1 MKKSFFKRAVA
12 TVAAVPLALT
22 QCLTSSF
29 AETTVDKASQAD
41 AAVAAAG
48 EKTYTLDTLLRIE
61 PEKKYSEWN
70 LNADTA
76 LLGLSAMGK
85 ASGTINIDKF
95 AALTSKAGKFSAL
108 AENVLG
114 QVKNAQYRI
123 TNTNDIIITADIE
136 NISEALNKDFSLS
149 FGSAVRMLVEGSGV
163 EELYEIDYT
172 TVDASGKIEIVIG
185 GSELING
192 TMVPATFKFTP
203 NGGKTLDL
211 MGSVAYAN
219 QTIEEYRAIAY
230 AKIDELAD
238 KLDTV
243 AAKEEIDKSFDLYLG
258 RIQAAVDNYMKLVD
272 MNKSKKYD
280 SISGVLAAINYR
292 LEIAGVQRKLPTTGA
307 GLASNA
313 IVSTTYDIVK
323 DMINNSAAGA
333 VNFDIELSEVGAFL
347 DELRNIEASAQGGVY
362 TLKAEFDD
370 AEAAEVAEY
379 YNNTDTEGQYVNS
392 YKIITGKGAIG
403 GDNYVDVQIERVVIT
418 TDKTTTTTTTT
429 TDTTST
435 STETTTTSSTD
446 TTTSTSTETTTTSS
460 TDTTTSTSTET
471 TTTSSTDTTTST
483 STETTTTSSTDTTT
497 STSTETT
504 TTSST
509 DTTTSSSETTT
520 TSSTDTTTSSSETT
534 TTSSSTTSTSS
545 TSSTTSTTTN
555 VTKVLVTSYAEVD
568 SDYAFYYSYEEKF
581 NNAQLGFA
589 VLYNVYD
596 LIAIDENG
604 EYVLDENGEKIV
616 VNNEVEIEDISGLVD
631 FGDATPAN
639 TFNVENTTFRY
650 DVPLS
655 YFGDALLDEDGNAI
669 TAEAYIGKRGDVTLD
684 NIITVSDATYMLTA
698 YTKINAVTGA
708 VDANT
713 VLFTRD
719 VLTKDPASVL
729 DQFAAFLGDVDC
741 NITDNFQA
749 TKDQRAII
757 ATDAT
762 YILSASVKLNSNY
775 TGTEKALWEEILGK
789 TL

>member
-29 AETTVDKASQAD
+29 AETTVDTASQAD

-85 ASGTINIDKF
+85 ASGTINTDKF
-95 AALTSKAGKFSAL
+95 AALASKAGKFSAL

-149 FGSAVRMLVEGSGV
+149 LGNAVRMLVEGSGV

-203 NGGKTLDL
+203 NGGKALDL

-243 AAKEEIDKSFDLYLG
+243 AAKEEIDKTFDLYLG
-258 RIQAAVDNYMKLVD
+258 RIQAAVDNYMKLVN
-272 MNKSKKYD
+272 MNKSKNYD
-280 SISGVLAAINYR
+280 SISGVLKSLNYR
-292 LEIAGVQRKLPTTGA
+292 LELAGIQRKLPTTGA

-347 DELRNIEASAQGGVY
+347 DELRNIETSAQGGVY

-403 GDNYVDVQIERVVIT
+403 GDNYVDVKIERVVIT

-429 TDTTST
+429 DTTST
-435 STETTTTSSTD
+435 ST
-446 TTTSTSTETTTTSS
+446 
-460 TDTTTSTSTET
+460 
-471 TTTSSTDTTTST
+471 
-483 STETTTTSSTDTTT
+483 
-497 STSTETT
+497 
-504 TTSST
+504 
-509 DTTTSSSETTT
+509 ETTT

>member
-29 AETTVDKASQAD
+29 AETTVDTASQAD

-85 ASGTINIDKF
+85 ASGTIDTDKF
-95 AALTSKAGKFSAL
+95 AALASKAGKFSAL
-108 AENVLG
+108 AENLLG

-123 TNTNDIIITADIE
+123 TNKNDIIITADIE

-149 FGSAVRMLVEGSGV
+149 LGSAVRMLVEGSGV

-203 NGGKTLDL
+203 NGGKALDL

-258 RIQAAVDNYMKLVD
+258 RIQAAVDNYMKLVN
-272 MNKSKKYD
+272 MNKSKNYD
-280 SISGVLAAINYR
+280 SISGVLKSLNYR
-292 LEIAGVQRKLPTTGA
+292 LELAGIQRKLPTTGA

-370 AEAAEVAEY
+370 DEAAEVAEY

-392 YKIITGKGAIG
+392 YKIITGKGALG
-403 GDNYVDVQIERVVIT
+403 GDNYVDVKIERVVIT

-471 TTTSSTDTTTST
+471 TTTSSTDTTTS
-483 STETTTTSSTDTTT
+483 SSK
-497 STSTETT
+497 TT

-520 TSSTDTTTSSSETT
+520 T
-534 TTSSSTTSTSS
+534 SSTTSTSS

-555 VTKVLVTSYAEVD
+555 VTKVLVKSYAEVD

-684 NIITVSDATYMLTA
+684 NIITASDATYMLTA
-698 YTKINAVTGA
+698 YTKINSVTGA

-713 VLFTRD
+713 ILFTRD

>member
-29 AETTVDKASQAD
+29 AETTVDTASQAD

-85 ASGTINIDKF
+85 ASGTINTDKF
-95 AALTSKAGKFSAL
+95 AALASKAGKFSAL

-149 FGSAVRMLVEGSGV
+149 LGNAVRMLVEGSGV

-203 NGGKTLDL
+203 NGGKALDL

-243 AAKEEIDKSFDLYLG
+243 AAKEEIDKTFDLYLG
-258 RIQAAVDNYMKLVD
+258 RIQAAVDNYMKLVN
-272 MNKSKKYD
+272 MNKSKNYD
-280 SISGVLAAINYR
+280 SISGVLKSLNYR
-292 LEIAGVQRKLPTTGA
+292 LELAGIQRKLPTTGA

-347 DELRNIEASAQGGVY
+347 DELRNIETSAQGGVY

-403 GDNYVDVQIERVVIT
+403 GDNYVDVKIERVVIT

-429 TDTTST
+429 DTTST
-435 STETTTTSSTD
+435 STETTTTTSSTDTTTSSTETTTTSSTD

-483 STETTTTSSTDTTT
+483 ST
-497 STSTETT
+497 
-504 TTSST
+504 
-509 DTTTSSSETTT
+509 ETTT

>member
-29 AETTVDKASQAD
+29 AETTVDTASQAD

-85 ASGTINIDKF
+85 ASGTIDTDKF
-95 AALTSKAGKFSAL
+95 AALASKAGKFSAL
-108 AENVLG
+108 AENLLG

-123 TNTNDIIITADIE
+123 TNKNDIIITADIE

-149 FGSAVRMLVEGSGV
+149 LGSAVRMLVEGSGV

-203 NGGKTLDL
+203 NGGKALDL

-258 RIQAAVDNYMKLVD
+258 RIQAAVDNYMKLVN
-272 MNKSKKYD
+272 MNKSKNYD
-280 SISGVLAAINYR
+280 SISGVLKSLNYR
-292 LEIAGVQRKLPTTGA
+292 LELAGIQRKLPTTGA

-370 AEAAEVAEY
+370 DEAAEVAEY

-392 YKIITGKGAIG
+392 YKIITGKGALG
-403 GDNYVDVQIERVVIT
+403 GDNYVDVKIERVVIT

-446 TTTSTSTETTTTSS
+446 TTTSSS
-460 TDTTTSTSTET
+460 K
-471 TTTSSTDTTTST
+471 
-483 STETTTTSSTDTTT
+483 
-497 STSTETT
+497 TT

-520 TSSTDTTTSSSETT
+520 T
-534 TTSSSTTSTSS
+534 SSTTSTSS

-555 VTKVLVTSYAEVD
+555 VTKVLVKSYAEVD

-684 NIITVSDATYMLTA
+684 NIITASDATYMLTA
-698 YTKINAVTGA
+698 YTKINSVTGA

-713 VLFTRD
+713 ILFTRD

>member
-29 AETTVDKASQAD
+29 AETTVDTASQAD

-85 ASGTINIDKF
+85 ASGTINTDKF

-149 FGSAVRMLVEGSGV
+149 LGSAVRMLVEGSGV

-203 NGGKTLDL
+203 NGGKALDL

-243 AAKEEIDKSFDLYLG
+243 AAKEEIDKSFDLYLD
-258 RIQAAVDNYMKLVD
+258 RIQAAVDNYMKLVN
-272 MNKSKKYD
+272 MNKTKSYD
-280 SISGVLAAINYR
+280 SISGILAAINYR

-446 TTTSTSTETTTTSS
+446 TTTSSTDTTTTSS

-471 TTTSSTDTTTST
+471 TTS
-483 STETTTTSSTDTTT
+483 
-497 STSTETT
+497 STETT

-509 DTTTSSSETTT
+509 DTTTSSTETT
-520 TSSTDTTTSSSETT
+520 
-534 TTSSSTTSTSS
+534 TTSTSS

-555 VTKVLVTSYAEVD
+555 VVKELSKTYAEVD

-581 NNAQLGFA
+581 NVAQLGDA
-589 VLYNVYD
+589 KLYKVYD
-596 LIAIDENG
+596 LIAVDEEGN
-604 EYVLDENGEKIV
+604 YVLDEEGNKIV
-616 VNNEVEIEDISGLVD
+616 VNNEVEEEDITGLVD
-631 FGDATPAN
+631 FGDTTPAN

-655 YFGDALLDEDGNAI
+655 YFGDALLDQDGNAI

-684 NIITVSDATYMLTA
+684 NIITASDATYMLTA
-698 YTKINAVTGA
+698 YTKINSVTGA

-713 VLFTRD
+713 ILFTRD
-719 VLTKDPASVL
+719 VMTKDPASVL

-741 NITDNFQA
+741 NITDNFKA
-749 TKDQRAII
+749 TKDKRAII

>member
-29 AETTVDKASQAD
+29 AETTVDTASQAD

-85 ASGTINIDKF
+85 ASGTINTDKF

-149 FGSAVRMLVEGSGV
+149 LGSAVRMLVEGSGV

-203 NGGKTLDL
+203 NGGKALDL

-243 AAKEEIDKSFDLYLG
+243 AAKEEIDKSFDLYLD
-258 RIQAAVDNYMKLVD
+258 RIQAAVDNYMKLVN
-272 MNKSKKYD
+272 MNKTKSYD
-280 SISGVLAAINYR
+280 SISGILAAINYR

-460 TDTTTSTSTET
+460 TDTTTSSTDT

-483 STETTTTSSTDTTT
+483 STETTTS
-497 STSTETT
+497 STETT

-509 DTTTSSSETTT
+509 DTTTSSTETT
-520 TSSTDTTTSSSETT
+520 
-534 TTSSSTTSTSS
+534 TTSTSS

-555 VTKVLVTSYAEVD
+555 VVKELSKTYAEVD

-581 NNAQLGFA
+581 NVAQLGDA
-589 VLYNVYD
+589 KLYKVYD
-596 LIAIDENG
+596 LIAVDEEGN
-604 EYVLDENGEKIV
+604 YVLDEEGNKIV
-616 VNNEVEIEDISGLVD
+616 VNNEVEEEDITGLVD
-631 FGDATPAN
+631 FGDTTPAN

-655 YFGDALLDEDGNAI
+655 YFGDALLDQDGNAI

-684 NIITVSDATYMLTA
+684 NIITASDATYMLTA
-698 YTKINAVTGA
+698 YTKINSVTGA

-713 VLFTRD
+713 ILFTRD
-719 VLTKDPASVL
+719 VMTKDPASVL

-741 NITDNFQA
+741 NITDNFKA
-749 TKDQRAII
+749 TKDKRAII